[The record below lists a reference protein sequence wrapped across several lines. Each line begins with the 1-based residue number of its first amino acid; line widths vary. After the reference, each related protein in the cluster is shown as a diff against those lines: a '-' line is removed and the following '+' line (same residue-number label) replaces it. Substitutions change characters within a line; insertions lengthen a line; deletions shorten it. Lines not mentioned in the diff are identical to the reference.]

1 MTSDLT
7 LEIAAVA
14 ARLVVDE
21 GMEYGPA
28 KRRAADS
35 LGLRTGG
42 RRGGAE
48 LPDNELLEDA
58 VREHLALFC
67 ADTQP
72 AELLALRELAVQWMA
87 RWPEFRPHL
96 CGAVWRGTATRLSTL
111 HIELYCEDSK
121 AAEIALLDAGVDFD
135 VASAPGPRGQPID
148 TLLCELPCR
157 ALQTHVLVR
166 LSVLDHDDL
175 RGALKPDARGRSQRG
190 DLAALRRL
198 LDTQDAQD
206 TSAPPPAA
214 HAPDPSHVHDP
225 LDGSDPAGSHA

>member
-21 GMEYGPA
+21 GMDYGPA

-48 LPDNELLEDA
+48 LPDNEVLEDA
-58 VREHLALFC
+58 VREHIALFC

-72 AELLALRELAVQWMA
+72 GELHALRELAAQWMA

-135 VASAPGPRGQPID
+135 VASAPGPHGQPID

-175 RGALKPDARGRSQRG
+175 RGALKPDARGRPQRG
-190 DLAALRRL
+190 DLNALRRL
-198 LDTQDAQD
+198 IDAEPTPSQAG
-206 TSAPPPAA
+206 TAP
-214 HAPDPSHVHDP
+214 
-225 LDGSDPAGSHA
+225 